1 MYGLNW
7 ILNQTNFLNKIIGNT
22 HYWLDIWSSVVL
34 FFCLTVV
41 LWLPLETNS
50 EILIDKIVLFLGFP
64 LKLQGRKIVGAK
76 NETRL
81 ALSWEFLKLDER
93 YWEFIIVFAYLSVYV
108 WNFSLKKEK
117 DLRNCRYLVSF
128 QLLNLLT
135 PSKPLAFTS
144 QNKVR
149 MLIKHSC
156 LCCLPSHRN
165 SNLLPKFDIQ
175 HPLHYSSAVV
185 LD

>member
-7 ILNQTNFLNKIIGNT
+7 NLNQTDFFNKTIRNI
-22 HYWLDIWSSVVL
+22 HYWLDIWSSVLL

-41 LWLPLETNS
+41 LWLPLETKS
-50 EILIDKIVLFLGFP
+50 EIFIDKIVLFLGF
-64 LKLQGRKIVGAK
+64 LSKLQGRIIVRAK

-81 ALSWEFLKLDER
+81 AISWEFLKLGER
-93 YWEFIIVFAYLSVYV
+93 YWEFIIVFAYLFVYV

-117 DLRNCRYLVSF
+117 NLRNCRYLVSF

-135 PSKPLAFTS
+135 PSKPPGFTFQS
-144 QNKVR
+144 KAR

-156 LCCLPSHRN
+156 LCC
-165 SNLLPKFDIQ
+165 
-175 HPLHYSSAVV
+175 
-185 LD
+185 